1 MTTIPGLYA
10 IGEANFSDHGANRL
24 GASALMQGLAD
35 GYFILPNTL
44 AAYLSGMLGQAAPP
58 SDHPAF
64 MEAAN
69 GVRDHTRR
77 LMSTK
82 GSRTV
87 DWFHRELGKI
97 VWEHC
102 GMGRSAAGLEKAIG
116 EIPALRAE
124 FEADVRILGEEES
137 INQSLERAGRVA
149 DYFELA
155 ELMCRDA
162 LYREE
167 SCGGHFRVE
176 HQTPEGEALRDD
188 ENYAFVSAWEWQG
201 RDRPAEVVREPLEFE
216 SVELKTRSYK

>member
-1 MTTIPGLYA
+1 VRERTA
-10 IGEANFSDHGANRL
+10 RL
-24 GASALMQGLAD
+24 LA
-35 GYFILPNTL
+35 
-44 AAYLSGMLGQAAPP
+44 
-58 SDHPAF
+58 
-64 MEAAN
+64 
-69 GVRDHTRR
+69 
-77 LMSTK
+77 TK

-102 GMGRSAAGLEKAIG
+102 GMARSAEGLEQALV
-116 EIPALRAE
+116 EIPALRDE

-137 INQSLERAGRVA
+137 INQSLEKAGRVA

-162 LYREE
+162 LDREE
-167 SCGGHFRVE
+167 SCGGHFRLE

-188 ENYAFVSAWEWQG
+188 ENYAFVSAWKWMG
-201 RDRPAEVVREPLEFE
+201 RDKAAELIREPLEFE